1 MSESSPSWASDAALF
16 ARDWAGAAMP
26 HLRRARAGCR
36 AAAAR
41 FSPDSS
47 AEEVSLVQATI
58 QAWVHPPA
66 SVPLAMRIAA
76 YRAAV
81 ACLEVATAMPDWHTL
96 PMLTA
101 LLAGPDQVLSGALAD
116 EASARSLV
124 AAVARCI
131 QDGTVGTAVH
141 ALDQTRLSV
150 LAAAMCAR
158 AQAHRLLT
166 GHALARPVWVL
177 EVLGARAPQML
188 PLATAEQ
195 VSTPASAREVLRGIR
210 PVLAQL
216 APHFP
221 AVSLVATVQG
231 FLCLLANQRENSA
244 IAADAAQ
251 LLSTVLPQVA
261 AGAVGRGDRHRTRP
275 GAGSSRWASMP
286 ADTMD
291 ADREAVQ
298 QALDGK
304 QLPLPLRDCPGVLTQ
319 LTAEDTV
326 GSLHVGPPGEDRVVR
341 GFATRTERLRVLGAL
356 RTIENCVTMLGTEV
370 AQRDGE
376 RALPMVPVHVG
387 EDGSNAG
394 PELIDFG
401 FGAPSASAG
410 GLGSLHAHAPRA
422 VLAWDGTSGASRLIV
437 VLADLIEKPWAAGL
451 RAAAMDTLRALACA
465 PTQLPSEELVFALH
479 AAVQAATDADNGVA
493 VSWYKMLS
501 AMCTWRLSWADLASI
516 TLQPFTAHWP
526 GRSNAIQLQ
535 RILLWWAQVLRYA
548 PSVDTV
554 VSQGS
559 WLTDEQ
565 PAADELQLTQLEAGT
580 WIFPVF
586 QPECLPMP
594 VVQRLS
600 RAAHAGLN
608 DRSSAVRDAAA
619 ELMEQL
625 LDIAG
630 FDTTIQSI
638 FSKSNL
644 LHAAKMDNDV
654 QAQARAMCG
663 MANPSK
669 HAARSRASRTGTGM
683 AGAHRA
689 VPPVPAPPAPGAAWV
704 VGTAADAV
712 PELRHVA
719 RRKRMPTLRSISE
732 RGMQLSLL
740 LQECAVEQ
748 RHAAR
753 RSPEASPGSRSSA
766 EDEPA
771 ESPSPGSW
779 HAVMTAAIQALDT
792 AEALGASRLKLTAL
806 LLLRRHRKA
815 AAQAVRAMQQQ
826 GSLAPLVQAA
836 LQDAGVLSHVGA
848 GAPSFAAHRRALRE
862 AAAFKLSVSNFG
874 ELATQLWA
882 SDDGKLQL
890 RRLLTKRWYDV
901 LAAHDESA
909 AVQVLL
915 ATAPHAKPCCT
926 EFIVVPDPDL
936 DKAIYEAQHGPGKL
950 LRISK
955 LPAALLA
962 SVCPTV
968 TPEDDM
974 DAPQAAL
981 NPHERRRLLPG
992 PVALVIAMVWAARN
1006 PVSSDELWA
1015 VLPHF
1020 DVAGV
1025 PEPCLAA
1032 AESICPEAYALVAQ
1046 ARA

>member
-1 MSESSPSWASDAALF
+1 MAESSPSWASDAALF
-16 ARDWAGAAMP
+16 THDWAGAAMP

-41 FSPDSS
+41 FSSDSP

-58 QAWVHPPA
+58 QAWLHSPA

-81 ACLEVATAMPDWHTL
+81 ACLEVDTAMPDWHTL

-101 LLAGPDQVLSGALAD
+101 LLAGPDQVLSGALVD

-166 GHALARPVWVL
+166 GHALARPAWVL
-177 EVLGARAPQML
+177 EVLGAHAPQML
-188 PLATAEQ
+188 PLVTAEQ
-195 VSTPASAREVLRGIR
+195 VSTPTSAREVLRGIR

-231 FLCLLANQRENSA
+231 FLCLLASQRENSA
-244 IAADAAQ
+244 IAADASQ
-251 LLSTVLPQVA
+251 LLSTDLPQVA
-261 AGAVGRGDRHRTRP
+261 AGAAGRGDRRRARP
-275 GAGSSRWASMP
+275 GAGSSRWAGVP

-298 QALDGK
+298 QAWDGK

-341 GFATRTERLRVLGAL
+341 GFATRTERMRVLGAL

-376 RALPMVPVHVG
+376 RALPVVPVHVG

-401 FGAPSASAG
+401 FGATSGSHA
-410 GLGSLHAHAPRA
+410 SLHARVPRA
-422 VLAWDGTSGASRLIV
+422 VLAWDGTAGASRLIV

-465 PTQLPSEELVFALH
+465 PTQLPSEELIFALH

-501 AMCTWRLSWADLASI
+501 AMGTWRLSWADLAHI

-535 RILLWWAQVLRYA
+535 RVLLWWAQVLRYA

-554 VSQGS
+554 VSQGAGS

-565 PAADELQLTQLEAGT
+565 PAADQLQLPQLEAGA
-580 WIFPVF
+580 WIFPVA

-669 HAARSRASRTGTGM
+669 QAARSRPSRAGTGM
-683 AGAHRA
+683 AGAHRT

-740 LQECAVEQ
+740 LQECAVMQ

-753 RSPEASPGSRSSA
+753 RSPGASAGSGSSA

-771 ESPSPGSW
+771 EAPSSASW
-779 HAVMTAAIQALDT
+779 HAVMAAAIQALDT

-815 AAQAVRAMQQQ
+815 AAQAVRDMQQQ
-826 GSLAPLVQAA
+826 GRLAPLVQTA
-836 LQDAGVLSHVGA
+836 LHDAGVLSHVGA

-915 ATAPHAKPCCT
+915 ATAPRAKPCCT

-936 DKAIYEAQHGPGKL
+936 DKAIYEAQHGTGKL
-950 LRISK
+950 LRVSK

-981 NPHERRRLLPG
+981 DPHERRRLLPG
-992 PVALVIAMVWAARN
+992 AVALVIAMVWAARN

-1025 PEPCLAA
+1025 PAPCLAA